1 MKSVLISIQPKWVEK
16 IASGQK
22 TIEVRKT
29 RPKIET
35 PFKCYIYMTKNGSFK
50 DFETDKNKLS
60 IAQLLRKQGKV
71 IGEFVCDR
79 IDNYECELWNDEA
92 YELIRQFNY
101 DEYGEIEYE
110 HGAENNENC
119 EILNKACLTWQDIRK
134 YLGQGLNNCYAWHIS
149 NLKIYDKP
157 KELSEFYPIKPK
169 RVEKWTDKDA
179 CAFCKYHR
187 WEKTPFEETCLL
199 DKPEPICEYTPP
211 NTRPPQSY
219 MFVESLGE

>member
-16 IASGQK
+16 IASGKK

-35 PFKCYIYMTKNGSFK
+35 PFKCYIYQTKSK
-50 DFETDKNKLS
+50 DNS
-60 IAQLLRKQGKV
+60 IYKQYKVNDIRSGKV

-157 KELSEFYPIKPK
+157 KELSEFYQPCPQYYSSYEEGI
-169 RVEKWTDKDA
+169 
-179 CAFCKYHR
+179 CAEMCVWYDMGICKNFSL
-187 WEKTPFEETCLL
+187 PL
-199 DKPEPICEYTPP
+199 
-211 NTRPPQSY
+211 TRPPQSY

>member
-16 IASGQK
+16 IASGKK

-35 PFKCYIYMTKNGSFK
+35 PFKCYIYCTNSNGTLFMAYDGLHYGK
-50 DFETDKNKLS
+50 DYVGRFDPACVN
-60 IAQLLRKQGKV
+60 GKV
-71 IGEFVCDR
+71 IGEFICEK

-101 DEYGEIEYE
+101 DEYGETEYE

-119 EILNKACLTWQDIRK
+119 EMLNKACLTWQDIRK

-149 NLKIYDKP
+149 DLKIYDKL
-157 KELSEFYPIKPK
+157 KELGEFRTPCKMGDYP
-169 RVEKWTDKDA
+169 
-179 CAFCKYHR
+179 CCG
-187 WEKTPFEETCLL
+187 
-199 DKPEPICEYTPP
+199 ICDYAVHGMDGDLIDCDTSL
-211 NTRPPQSY
+211 TRPPQSWQ
-219 MFVESLGE
+219 FVESLGE